1 GAEEV
6 ERLVERG
13 CGLAGAA
20 GLVDGVRP
28 ADKQV
33 GPPRIIGRGELER
46 ASEPRFRLGGVEA
59 ERPLAGEREEA
70 PRRPGELLRQ
80 LRVTGGPR
88 QLKRLKVV
96 MGEYLGQILHPIARL
111 TLDPSGRRT
120 MAAGPLRARDL
131 AVGDV
136 ADEQVPER
144 VLALAF
150 HRAHTSR
157 ANELLTGKLV
167 QGELKLALVA
177 AADLG
182 QSAHPEHL
190 PEHGCVLEQALPLRR

>member
-1 GAEEV
+1 
-6 ERLVERG
+6 
-13 CGLAGAA
+13 
-20 GLVDGVRP
+20 
-28 ADKQV
+28 
-33 GPPRIIGRGELER
+33 
-46 ASEPRFRLGGVEA
+46 
-59 ERPLAGEREEA
+59 
-70 PRRPGELLRQ
+70 
-80 LRVTGGPR
+80 R
-88 QLKRLKVV
+88 QLKRLKVL

-150 HRAHTSR
+150 HRAHPSR

-190 PEHGCVLEQALPLRR
+190 PQPGCRWYSSGRAVQRRSRGTPSAHSDRCSRNASSASSAQCKSSNTSTLGRAAASPSRNRRQAVNNSCRSAGEAASTPTSGASR

>member
-1 GAEEV
+1 
-6 ERLVERG
+6 
-13 CGLAGAA
+13 
-20 GLVDGVRP
+20 
-28 ADKQV
+28 
-33 GPPRIIGRGELER
+33 
-46 ASEPRFRLGGVEA
+46 
-59 ERPLAGEREEA
+59 
-70 PRRPGELLRQ
+70 
-80 LRVTGGPR
+80 
-88 QLKRLKVV
+88 
-96 MGEYLGQILHPIARL
+96 
-111 TLDPSGRRT
+111 

-150 HRAHTSR
+150 HRAHPSR

-190 PEHGCVLEQALPLRR
+190 PEHGCVLEQALPLRRKRVQTGGDQSLQALRQLHLAGTQVAVGKQAHELLRIQRVAARPLQHALLQLRAENAGGD